1 MSTWHCKVM
10 IIHGRHAQFL
20 RADDSAADLPATSH
34 PSDDLLQD
42 LDSLTAKV
50 RAIVKSQFAVIH
62 RVFPGAVAPS
72 VREVL
77 IERVCHDPAFGLL
90 SHLERLLGGNGMSDK
105 EYVAT
110 LSVAYE
116 KCCGLVQSIGSFPL
130 DTPAESDRMRTF
142 LTVQLQVL
150 FGGHRQR
157 YVQIEQDLLGQ
168 GFDKTLSMIKW
179 PPIPSGKN
187 KYKLKEQAAKET
199 AKGHQ
204 ITSPTSGNIP
214 SNTTSLTSP
223 ASTTALA
230 SPRDAAPANKPEPLN
245 LFYQMLLPIS
255 MDDTMPRKFGRDL
268 QESTARCDV
277 VLRNSEL
284 RVELMARLYTSYCH
298 AFGDEYLGKMANLS
312 HELVQEPLLCLE
324 SASNFFVVLKYFM
337 LTLVTTIF
345 AFVIYQLEMGTE
357 CFVGEPCVVGG
368 KVLTKMPEAT
378 KHMKFHKR
386 ILIDSKGNLTQ
397 FEDVFSGI
405 WFIIVTIT
413 SVGYGDIVP
422 INMSGK
428 FIAVL
433 AMIFGACYTAMPLTL
448 VGSQFN
454 RSFNDYK
461 RREALTKTKQDVS
474 TRLALAADDDRAW
487 K

>member
-1 MSTWHCKVM
+1 
-10 IIHGRHAQFL
+10 
-20 RADDSAADLPATSH
+20 
-34 PSDDLLQD
+34 
-42 LDSLTAKV
+42 
-50 RAIVKSQFAVIH
+50 
-62 RVFPGAVAPS
+62 
-72 VREVL
+72 
-77 IERVCHDPAFGLL
+77 
-90 SHLERLLGGNGMSDK
+90 
-105 EYVAT
+105 
-110 LSVAYE
+110 
-116 KCCGLVQSIGSFPL
+116 
-130 DTPAESDRMRTF
+130 
-142 LTVQLQVL
+142 
-150 FGGHRQR
+150 
-157 YVQIEQDLLGQ
+157 
-168 GFDKTLSMIKW
+168 
-179 PPIPSGKN
+179 
-187 KYKLKEQAAKET
+187 
-199 AKGHQ
+199 
-204 ITSPTSGNIP
+204 
-214 SNTTSLTSP
+214 
-223 ASTTALA
+223 
-230 SPRDAAPANKPEPLN
+230 
-245 LFYQMLLPIS
+245 
-255 MDDTMPRKFGRDL
+255 
-268 QESTARCDV
+268 
-277 VLRNSEL
+277 
-284 RVELMARLYTSYCH
+284 
-298 AFGDEYLGKMANLS
+298 
-312 HELVQEPLLCLE
+312 
-324 SASNFFVVLKYFM
+324 M

-474 TRLALAADDDRAW
+474 TRLALAADDERAW
-487 K
+487 KAFKDKHLIVEIKSMFERGGDMIYIYI